1 MLAAKRKVTLFVK
14 IIEMDPIPIPKRSQR
29 KTPKQK
35 AEYIMRE
42 MALTSRVRHILMTWG
57 KKEKVVSIPAA
68 RPRDSMSVG
77 ILFSFLS
84 LIHNFEPSAHNEAN
98 FATPSL
104 ITSKE

>member
-77 ILFSFLS
+77 ILFSFLYF
-84 LIHNFEPSAHNEAN
+84 LPFNFQVRFPRGIHPLSR
-98 FATPSL
+98 
-104 ITSKE
+104 I